1 MTDPVAKG
9 PAVRTQP
16 DAGQPALSSAAQGNV
31 RAAPA
36 STHVPRELLSLLQ
49 LGRRARAAESVA
61 ALEGLRLD
69 LLRVHAG
76 AADLQPLT
84 TLMDAA
90 RQIGDDLGRLA
101 EAQDEVQRATRGRLL
116 SPPTPT

>member
-61 ALEGLRLD
+61 ALGFIVVNESHQLFDYRQ
-69 LLRVHAG
+69 
-76 AADLQPLT
+76 AAFWLGGRI
-84 TLMDAA
+84 AA
-90 RQIGDDLGRLA
+90 VSGVPQVESNA
-101 EAQDEVQRATRGRLL
+101 PYV
-116 SPPTPT
+116 